1 VPFLDV
7 FSKRISARFQANKCA
22 IKPNTVARERRI
34 ASRTGEYA
42 KTPND
47 LDPTLTES
55 RLMASLANE
64 IKLFIVQALA
74 CYDTPSAVVDGVK
87 EKFDVT
93 VSRQQC
99 EAYDPT
105 KRAGAALA
113 IRWLTA
119 FEDTRKRF
127 REEVAEIPIAN
138 RAVRLR
144 ALDRMA
150 GKAESKGNIVLAMQI
165 IEQAAKEMGD
175 LYMTKGRPQR
185 SGGAPVPV
193 AVAFGPPSAPDYVL
207 QHGHA

>member
-1 VPFLDV
+1 VHGGV
-7 FSKRISARFQANKCA
+7 CE
-22 IKPNTVARERRI
+22 KP
-34 ASRTGEYA
+34 S
-42 KTPND
+42 D

-55 RLMASLANE
+55 RLMAALANE

-74 CYDTPSAVVDGVK
+74 CFDTPSAVVEAVN

-99 EAYDPT
+99 ETYDPT

-113 IRWLTA
+113 IRWVTA

-138 RAVRLR
+138 RVVRLR

-150 GKAESKGNIVLAMQI
+150 RKAEDRGSIVLATQI

-175 LYMTKGRPQR
+175 LYMSKGRPQR
-185 SGGAPVPV
+185 ANGAPVPV
-193 AVAFGPPSAPDYVL
+193 AVTLGVPAAPDYAL
-207 QHGHA
+207 RHAHA